1 MLACLENR
9 ARLSPLAA
17 LVALFAAAALAPS
30 RAHACMCVQTNVQAA
45 YDGSAA
51 VFEGFVK
58 EVGEPQSDASDAGRR
73 RAVRMEIVSA
83 WKGAEGEQV
92 TVFTAADSAMCGY
105 TFQVERSYLVYAVS
119 GPGGLEVS
127 LCSRTRPM
135 AEAGEDLAHLGMGA
149 TPVDPN
155 AKPPPE
161 PKGTAKADPPA
172 RGGCAGCAVAGSD
185 PRSGIAALAC
195 MGLVLAVLGRRRRLR
210 LSYLPAKI

>member
-1 MLACLENR
+1 MLACLGNR
-9 ARLSPLAA
+9 VRLSPLAA
-17 LVALFAAAALAPS
+17 LVALSVAAAIAPS
-30 RAHACMCVQTNVQAA
+30 RALACMCVQSNVQAA

-58 EVGEPQSDASDAGRR
+58 EVGEPQSDAPDAGPRR
-73 RAVRMEIVSA
+73 KVRLEVVSA

-105 TFQVERSYLVYAVS
+105 TFQVERSYLVYAIS

-135 AEAGEDLAHLGMGA
+135 AEADEDLAHLGMGA

-155 AKPPPE
+155 ANPPPE
-161 PKGTAKADPPA
+161 PKGTTTSEPPA
-172 RGGCAGCAVAGSD
+172 RGGCAGCAIAGSD
-185 PRSGIAALAC
+185 ARSGITALAC
-195 MGLVLAVLGRRRRLR
+195 MALVLATLGRRRRG
-210 LSYLPAKI
+210 